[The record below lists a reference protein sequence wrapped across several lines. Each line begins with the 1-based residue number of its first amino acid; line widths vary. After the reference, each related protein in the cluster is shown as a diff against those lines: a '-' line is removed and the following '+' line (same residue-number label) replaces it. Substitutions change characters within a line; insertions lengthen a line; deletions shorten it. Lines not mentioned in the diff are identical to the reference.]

1 LNSSP
6 ALQARGFF
14 AFFSAVAA
22 IEGAIEVKTPLL
34 GEATTPLSWLC
45 PSKASLLALARETA
59 GQAWSQVRRDPAA
72 VLLVLRTAARFLPSA
87 SVSYFPAVLREPCIL
102 EGALEHLHQTS
113 TVPGEPQAGFVDWTG
128 RDVFPILHSA
138 LACAWTAQQLAQRT
152 GLGDAENAWAAGL
165 LAPIGWFAA
174 AALSLDAAKR
184 CLTDPL
190 LFQDP
195 YAAQQKHWGIDHSAL
210 ARRLL
215 RRWRLP
221 PWLSRVIEHLGLE
234 AETACTLGADPVLLR
249 IIQTAIALVQQ
260 NGRGLHLTCGTSL
273 NENLIALELPAREFD
288 SLSADLA
295 AVISSS
301 LITEEWQSPYG
312 VPLLDD
318 VLKQA
323 AENRRLR
330 AASILDQLER
340 EHDQLHRALQYQR
353 RGENERLHV
362 LKLQALAE
370 FAAGAAHEINNP
382 LAVISG
388 EAQYLLGRES
398 EAEKQK
404 ALQTIINQTIRVDH
418 VLVEL
423 MQFARP
429 SQPHLQH
436 LDLAALMR
444 EVTLALTDLALEK
457 KVKLICPDPE
467 QGLRAAGDAR
477 QLQTALECLLRNAIE
492 AAPEGGWAS
501 IRVQRAGADRL
512 EWIIEDSGVG
522 PSPDQREHMFD
533 PFYSGRHAGRGRGL
547 GLPTAWRLAREHGGD
562 VRYDPTGG
570 GPTRFIL
577 SLPTE
582 PAALGKTEN
591 GQRSDGL
598 DSLRPRAHDPAK
610 RLNGHTLPRYS
621 EI

>member
-1 LNSSP
+1 
-6 ALQARGFF
+6 
-14 AFFSAVAA
+14 
-22 IEGAIEVKTPLL
+22 VKTPLL
-34 GEATTPLSWLC
+34 GEATTHLSWLC

-59 GQAWSQVRRDPAA
+59 GQAWTQVRQDPAA
-72 VLLVLRTAARFLPSA
+72 VLLVLRTAARFLSSA
-87 SVSYFPAVLREPCIL
+87 SVSNFPAVLREPCIL
-102 EGALEHLHQTS
+102 EGALDHLGRS
-113 TVPGEPQAGFVDWTG
+113 TAVPGQTQVGFVDWT
-128 RDVFPILHSA
+128 RPDVFPILHSA

-152 GLGDAENAWAAGL
+152 GLSDAENAWAAGL
-165 LAPIGWFAA
+165 LAPVGWFAA

-190 LFQDP
+190 LLQDP

-221 PWLSRVIEHLGLE
+221 SWLSRVIEHLGLE
-234 AETACTLGADPVLLR
+234 AETACALGADPALLR
-249 IIQTAIALVQQ
+249 IVQTAIALVQQ
-260 NGRGLHLTCGTSL
+260 NGRGLHLTCGTNL
-273 NENLIALELPAREFD
+273 NENIIALELSARELD

-295 AVISSS
+295 TVISSS
-301 LITEEWQSPYG
+301 PVAEEWQSPHG

-318 VLKQA
+318 VLRQA

-330 AASILDQLER
+330 AASVLDQLER

-398 EAEKQK
+398 DPENQK
-404 ALQTIINQTIRVDH
+404 ALQTVINQTHRVDH
-418 VLVEL
+418 VLLEL

-429 SQPHLQH
+429 SRPHIQH
-436 LDLAALMR
+436 LDLPALMR
-444 EVTLALTDLALEK
+444 EVTLALTDLALK
-457 KVKLICPDPE
+457 KQVKLICPDPE
-467 QGLRAAGDAR
+467 QGLRAAGDAH

-522 PSPDQREHMFD
+522 PSPNQREHMFD

-562 VRYDPTGG
+562 VRLDPTSG

-582 PAALGKTEN
+582 PVVLEQTKN
-591 GQRSDGL
+591 LPSSDGADAFL
-598 DSLRPRAHDPAK
+598 PRAHDPAK